1 MTYSILA
8 FVTPNVLEI
17 LLILIVLGVLIDFTV
32 SLAKY
37 ILHGNLERR
46 RLRLEVGKLA
56 DELEQA
62 RKQRGAEQS
71 VSANGSG

>member
-1 MTYSILA
+1 MTYSIFA
-8 FVTPNVLEI
+8 FVMPNLLEI

-37 ILHGNLERR
+37 ILYSNMERR

-62 RKQRGAEQS
+62 RKQKGTGQN
-71 VSANGSG
+71 VSGNGSG